1 MNDSKEFMIN
11 RFVEEISNDELI
23 EFKKLIEERDNLKSQ
38 IDSVDEKRKE
48 IYEKREKQLAIY
60 ENNYN
65 PEFVMEFARLD
76 ATNLSIEHKNL
87 NNKYYELMKEY
98 NGLNSKI
105 KEMYSNMV
113 NVFIGPGSDI
123 RVRLM
128 NSYKKMT
135 KKEAELNKRLAE
147 LKQTIS
153 YKINL
158 DPDAGVSINNF
169 PDMSSFPEVREEID
183 KISGELTS
191 IKVDLLKL
199 RDLGESY
206 GSLCLFVE
214 KLPVSDF
221 IDYIRDYEVV
231 INKVQDSSEDVKD
244 TINEILGAPNKISTD
259 EKTKVSS
266 NVVDYALFDE
276 DGNEIDN
283 LNNEEYKEEDV
294 SETIV
299 SDNPEVVEVD
309 EPEEIIE
316 EELPLPDRTRWQ
328 SFKSFVKRNKVRII
342 SGVLAVAA
350 AAGIL
355 GAAHHKLKGTPSTE
369 LSSMPSKNNLGID
382 IDKMRNTLSN
392 DNQTDADYVDLTV
405 GDNDYTL
412 TIDENDSFVNS
423 EDYDASIG
431 VVENPTKLVHE
442 EEQAIAVNNVPAE
455 SFSDSV
461 NNGDFIELGSKV
473 NIETGVPIYSNIYDV
488 YYNRNAK
495 PAYFGAGER
504 TVIGASVEYGGKIY
518 TIYASDKAAND
529 TIQSYLSNGG
539 TIVGYLTTVKDA
551 SNIKSIND
559 VGSLA
564 EGFYSADSVS
574 LGKGLSR

>member
-105 KEMYSNMV
+105 KEMYSKMV

-135 KKEAELNKRLAE
+135 KKEIELNKRLAE

-158 DPDAGVSINNF
+158 DPDAEVSIKNF

-183 KISGELTS
+183 KISGELAS

-214 KLPVSDF
+214 KLSVSDF

-231 INKVQDSSEDVKD
+231 IDKVQDSSEDVKD
-244 TINEILGAPNKISTD
+244 TINEILGKPEKSSSD
-259 EKTKVSS
+259 EKIEIPS
-266 NVVDYALFDE
+266 NVVDYALFDDE
-276 DGNEIDN
+276 GKENDN
-283 LNNEEYKEEDV
+283 LDNEKYEKEDA

-355 GAAHHKLKGTPSTE
+355 GTVHHKLKGTTE

-382 IDKMRNTLSN
+382 IDKMRNMLSN
-392 DNQTDADYVDLTV
+392 DNQADADYVDLTV
-405 GDNDYTL
+405 GDNDYTS
-412 TIDENDSFVNS
+412 TIDENDPFVNS
-423 EDYDASIG
+423 EDYDEGMEGI
-431 VVENPTKLVHE
+431 ENPTKLAQE
-442 EEQAIAVNNVPAE
+442 EEQAIAANNVPVG

-518 TIYASDKAAND
+518 TIYASDKNAND